1 MRIKSKTLNGQDALL
16 ILFAVGLTLL
26 LVVRDIMAINLSKFI
41 FLAYIVLFLV
51 IAKYETMIC
60 MLCFVF
66 PLVCGLPGT
75 YLMPVALV
83 LLLIKKKRIN
93 AWQLGLIA
101 FVAVME
107 FLACFWYP
115 SIEIAPV
122 IQYISFAGTMFF
134 LLHDDTEINF
144 LKCVKMFFWGSCIL
158 CVIIIITG
166 IINAPSNWME
176 LFADGH
182 FRFGATHD
190 DELEGMGLILNANAL
205 AYYSVAG
212 LFCGVFIVEKTKGV
226 LKRLVYL
233 LAIVSCTISGIL
245 TVSRSWLL
253 VVLLCL
259 AIHLIGKLKSIKK
272 MLVAILVLALVLA
285 AVAIFMNKNP
295 DLLQGFVTRF
305 TADDL
310 EGGNGRIETMQKYFV
325 AFFESPRFVI
335 MGMGVNHAIP
345 TGIEFNMHNGT
356 QQILVCYGIVGFMF
370 FMAGLIRPVIIAQKR
385 NKENKNFTRWIPLLA
400 IVLFVQ
406 TIQFINPPMQ
416 MFPYIIGVFA
426 IKACRKQQ

>member
-1 MRIKSKTLNGQDALL
+1 MRIKSKTINGQDALL
-16 ILFAVGLTLL
+16 ILFAIGLTLL

-107 FLACFWYP
+107 LLACFWYP
-115 SIEIAPV
+115 SVEIASIV
-122 IQYISFAGTMFF
+122 QYVSFAGTMFF

-158 CVIIIITG
+158 GVIIVITG
-166 IINAPSNWME
+166 VINAPSNWME

-226 LKRLVYL
+226 LKRLVYI

-272 MLVAILVLALVLA
+272 MLVAILVLALVIA
-285 AVAIFMNKNP
+285 AVAMFMNKNP

-325 AFFESPRFVI
+325 AFFESLRFVI
-335 MGMGVNHAIP
+335 MGMGVNHAPI

-356 QQILVCYGIVGFMF
+356 QQILVCYGVAGFII
-370 FMAGLIRPVIIAQKR
+370 FMTGLIRPVIIAKKR
-385 NKENKNFTRWIPLLA
+385 NKKNISVAGWLPFLA
-400 IVLFVQ
+400 IVLFLQ
-406 TIQFINPPMQ
+406 TIQFLNPSMQ
-416 MFPYIIGVFA
+416 MFPYIVSVFA